1 MQQMS
6 ITGEDFYKK
15 RRVLRGRAAQR
26 GVLMII
32 LIVLTNGI
40 FFLLNLL
47 SDGGGGAWK
56 LLIINTIYAFILWVV
71 SEYAL
76 DAVGKKYPNLENT
89 QQRVLI
95 KLITFFAINAVLSV
109 ISTYACL
116 ALGIWNLKDHWLEY
130 YSRTFGMVCFFGGI
144 ILAIYEALYL
154 FRKWKAVTV
163 ESEQLK
169 REHLQ
174 TQLDSLKNQV
184 NPHFLFNSLNSLSS
198 LIEED
203 ETKAQLFVNELA
215 RVYRYLLQSNERELT
230 DLKSELSFIKAYF
243 FLLKTR
249 FGDGICLDIQVS
261 EASKR
266 AMIPP
271 LTLQLLI
278 ENAVK
283 HNVIS
288 TARPLYINI
297 YDTASG
303 AKQGEIDQ
311 IVVSNNLQSKTITVA
326 LNRLGLANIDA
337 KYRLLAGKKP
347 IVEQTETT
355 FSVKLPLLSAETV
368 V

>member
-1 MQQMS
+1 MRQLS
-6 ITGEDFYKK
+6 LRTENYYKK
-15 RRVLRGRAAQR
+15 RNVLRGRAAQR
-26 GVLMII
+26 GVLMIV

-40 FFLLNLL
+40 FYLLNIL

-56 LLIINTIYAFILWVV
+56 LLIVNTIYAFILWLI

-76 DAVGKKYPNLENT
+76 DAVGKKYPSIENT
-89 QQRVLI
+89 QQRVLL
-95 KLITFFAINAVLSV
+95 KLAIFFGINAFLSV
-109 ISTYACL
+109 VSTYACF
-116 ALGIWNLKDHWLEY
+116 ALGIWDLKDHWLEY

-230 DLKSELSFIKAYF
+230 DLKSELSFINAYF

-261 EASKR
+261 ETAKR

-288 TARPLYINI
+288 TSRPLCISI
-297 YDTASG
+297 YNN
-303 AKQGEIDQ
+303 ELDQ
-311 IVVSNNLQSKTITVA
+311 LVVSNNLQGKTVTVA

-337 KYRLLAGKKP
+337 KYRLLSGKKP
-347 IVEQTETT
+347 IVQQTDTT
-355 FSVKLPLLSAETV
+355 FSVILPLLSAEIV

>member
-1 MQQMS
+1 M
-6 ITGEDFYKK
+6 
-15 RRVLRGRAAQR
+15 V
-26 GVLMII
+26 V
-32 LIVLTNGI
+32 LIVLTNGL
-40 FFLLNLL
+40 FFQLNLL

-56 LLIINTIYAFILWVV
+56 LLIINTIYAFVLWVIN
-71 SEYAL
+71 EYAL
-76 DAVGKKYPNLENT
+76 DLVGKMYPCLENT
-89 QQRVLI
+89 RQRILY
-95 KLITFFAINAVLSV
+95 KLITFFAINAVLV
-109 ISTYACL
+109 VFSTYACY
-116 ALGIWNLKDHWLEY
+116 ALGVWSIKSHWFEY

-144 ILAIYEALYL
+144 ILAIYEAQYL

-169 REHLQ
+169 REHVQ

-203 ETKAQLFVNELA
+203 EAKAQLFVNELA

-261 EASKR
+261 EAAQQ

-271 LTLQLLI
+271 LTLQLLV

-283 HNVIS
+283 HNIVS
-288 TARPLYINI
+288 TARPLNI
-297 YDTASG
+297 SIYTKVKNESVAANG
-303 AKQGEIDQ
+303 VWREEEEIL
-311 IVVSNNLQSKTITVA
+311 VVSNNLQAKTVTVA

-347 IVEQTETT
+347 IIQQTETT
-355 FSVKLPLLSAETV
+355 FSVILPLLLAEIV

>member
-1 MQQMS
+1 MALRTES
-6 ITGEDFYKK
+6 YYKK
-15 RRVLRGRAAQR
+15 RNVLRGRAAQR
-26 GVLMII
+26 GVLMFI

-40 FFLLNLL
+40 FYLLNIL
-47 SDGGGGAWK
+47 SDGGEGAWK
-56 LLIINTIYAFILWVV
+56 LLIINTIYAFILWLI

-76 DAVGKKYPNLENT
+76 DAVGKKYPSIENT
-89 QQRVLI
+89 QQRVLL
-95 KLITFFAINAVLSV
+95 KLATFFGINAVLSLL
-109 ISTYACL
+109 STYACF
-116 ALGIWNLKDHWLEY
+116 ALGIWNLKEYWLEY

-198 LIEED
+198 LIEEN

-230 DLKSELSFIKAYF
+230 DLKSELSFINAYF

-249 FGDGICLDIQVS
+249 FGDGICLDIRVS
-261 EASKR
+261 ETAQR
-266 AMIPP
+266 ALIPP

-288 TARPLYINI
+288 TARPLCISI
-297 YDTASG
+297 YSP
-303 AKQGEIDQ
+303 ESPNHIDEGVDQ
-311 IVVSNNLQSKTITVA
+311 LVVSNNLQSKTVAVA

-347 IVEQTETT
+347 IVQQTDTT
-355 FSVKLPLLSAETV
+355 FSVILPLLSADIKV
-368 V
+368 

>member
-1 MQQMS
+1 M
-6 ITGEDFYKK
+6 
-15 RRVLRGRAAQR
+15 
-26 GVLMII
+26 
-32 LIVLTNGI
+32 
-40 FFLLNLL
+40 L
-47 SDGGGGAWK
+47 S
-56 LLIINTIYAFILWVV
+56 AF
-71 SEYAL
+71 
-76 DAVGKKYPNLENT
+76 
-89 QQRVLI
+89 
-95 KLITFFAINAVLSV
+95 
-109 ISTYACL
+109 STYACF
-116 ALGIWNLKDHWLEY
+116 ALGIWNLEEHWLEH
-130 YSRTFGMVCFFGGI
+130 YSRTFGMFCFFGGI
-144 ILAIYEALYL
+144 ILAIYEAFYL
-154 FRKWKAVTV
+154 FRKWKAVTL

-203 ETKAQLFVNELA
+203 EAKAQLFVNELA

-261 EASKR
+261 EAAQQ

-271 LTLQLLI
+271 LTLQLLV

-283 HNVIS
+283 HNVVS
-288 TARPLYINI
+288 TARPLNI
-297 YDTASG
+297 SIYTE
-303 AKQGEIDQ
+303 GEGNL
-311 IVVSNNLQSKTITVA
+311 VVSNNLQAKAVTVA

-347 IVEQTETT
+347 IVQQTQTT
-355 FSVKLPLLSAETV
+355 FSVILPLFLAEIGV
-368 V
+368 